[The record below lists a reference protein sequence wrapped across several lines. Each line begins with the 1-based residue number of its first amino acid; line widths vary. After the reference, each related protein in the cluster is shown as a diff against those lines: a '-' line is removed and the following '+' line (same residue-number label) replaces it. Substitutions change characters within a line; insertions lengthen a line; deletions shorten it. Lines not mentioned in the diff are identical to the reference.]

1 MKKIIRLSITLILIY
16 MLIFSIYN
24 IYIKL
29 AEYKKADNVYKDVR
43 KISQSIESNK
53 NKVLSS
59 INPDYRFWLNVDN
72 TNIDYPVV
80 QGNNNEYYL
89 THDFNKNYLPSGS
102 IFMDYRNN
110 FEEDNIIIVYGHH
123 MRNKTM
129 FGELEK
135 FID

>member
-72 TNIDYPVV
+72 TNIDYPDRKSVV
-80 QGNNNEYYL
+80 
-89 THDFNKNYLPSGS
+89 
-102 IFMDYRNN
+102 
-110 FEEDNIIIVYGHH
+110 
-123 MRNKTM
+123 
-129 FGELEK
+129 
-135 FID
+135 

>member
-1 MKKIIRLSITLILIY
+1 

-43 KISQSIESNK
+43 KITQSIESNK

-80 QGNNNEYYL
+80 QGNNNEY
-89 THDFNKNYLPSGS
+89 
-102 IFMDYRNN
+102 
-110 FEEDNIIIVYGHH
+110 
-123 MRNKTM
+123 
-129 FGELEK
+129 
-135 FID
+135 